1 MKKETRNSKNAKC
14 ATLIKMVNLL
24 FRTYLYLEKLL
35 EVIQTYAKNN
45 GLQNDP
51 MYRTKNVYNCYL
63 KVNIFKIKHQNIMKK
78 LIFSTLGTLFIAG
91 LLSWHWSPSQYPSIK
106 KAEVIECLTTETLQA
121 YQLEA
126 STPQFASLH
135 PTPLVIHPENL
146 LGKMMSFEAADGK
159 QANAYFIAAKKKS
172 NKYLIVIQEWWGLND
187 NVKME
192 SDKYFSDLVDVNVI
206 AVDMYDG
213 KVAATPDSAMKL
225 MQGANMERMTAI
237 IQGAIK
243 YAGSKA
249 AIYSVGWCFG
259 GMWSLQTAILAGPQA
274 KGTIMY
280 YGRPESNMDK
290 LKSIQCDIIGFFG
303 NLDRSPSPTMVNDFE
318 KNMKEAGKNLS
329 VNRYEAGHGFA
340 NPSNPSFNA
349 EAKADAYTK
358 AIAFLKAH

>member
-1 MKKETRNSKNAKC
+1 MKKAIYVLFSVLLTAS
-14 ATLIKMVNLL
+14 LISWNW
-24 FRTYLYLEKLL
+24 
-35 EVIQTYAKNN
+35 
-45 GLQNDP
+45 
-51 MYRTKNVYNCYL
+51 TKTQHPTVE
-63 KVNIFKIKHQNIMKK
+63 
-78 LIFSTLGTLFIAG
+78 
-91 LLSWHWSPSQYPSIK
+91 
-106 KAEVIECLTTETLQA
+106 KAEVIECLNMETQQA

-126 STPQFASLH
+126 GTPAFAAMHLS
-135 PTPLVIHPENL
+135 PMVVNPENL
-146 LGKMMSFEAADGK
+146 LGKMMSFDAADGK

-192 SDKYFSDLVDVNVI
+192 SDKYYTDLGDVNVI

-225 MQGANMERMTAI
+225 MRGADMGRMTAI

-249 AIYSVGWCFG
+249 SIYSVGWCFG

-274 KGTIMY
+274 KGTVMY
-280 YGRPESNMDK
+280 YGRPETNMDK

-303 NLDRSPSPTMVNDFE
+303 NLDQSPSPAMVNDFE
-318 KNMKEAGKNLS
+318 KNMKEAGKNLA

-340 NPSNPSFNA
+340 NPSNPSYNA
-349 EAKADAYTK
+349 AAKEDAYTK
-358 AIAFLKAH
+358 AIAFFKAH

>member
-1 MKKETRNSKNAKC
+1 MKKA
-14 ATLIKMVNLL
+14 IYV
-24 FRTYLYLEKLL
+24 
-35 EVIQTYAKNN
+35 
-45 GLQNDP
+45 
-51 MYRTKNVYNCYL
+51 
-63 KVNIFKIKHQNIMKK
+63 
-78 LIFSTLGTLFIAG
+78 
-91 LLSWHWSPSQYPSIK
+91 LLSVLLTASLISWNWTKTQHPTVE
-106 KAEVIECLTTETLQA
+106 KAEVIECLNMETQQA

-126 STPQFASLH
+126 STPAFAALH
-135 PTPLVIHPENL
+135 PSPLVVNPENL
-146 LGKMMSFEAADGK
+146 LGKMMTFDAADGK
-159 QANAYFIAAKKKS
+159 QANAYFIAAKKKT

-192 SDKYFSDLVDVNVI
+192 SDKYYTDLGDVNVI

-225 MQGANMERMTAI
+225 MRGADMGRMTAI

-249 AIYSVGWCFG
+249 SIYSVGWCFG

-274 KGTIMY
+274 KGTVMY
-280 YGRPESNMDK
+280 YGRPETNMDK

-303 NLDRSPSPTMVNDFE
+303 NLDQSPSPAMVNDFE
-318 KNMKEAGKNLS
+318 KNMKEAGKNLA

-340 NPSNPSFNA
+340 NPSNPTYNA
-349 EAKADAYTK
+349 AAKEDAYAK

>member
-1 MKKETRNSKNAKC
+1 LTAS
-14 ATLIKMVNLL
+14 LISWNW
-24 FRTYLYLEKLL
+24 
-35 EVIQTYAKNN
+35 
-45 GLQNDP
+45 
-51 MYRTKNVYNCYL
+51 TKTQHTTVD
-63 KVNIFKIKHQNIMKK
+63 
-78 LIFSTLGTLFIAG
+78 
-91 LLSWHWSPSQYPSIK
+91 
-106 KAEVIECLTTETLQA
+106 KAEVIECLNMETQQA

-126 STPQFASLH
+126 GTPAFAAMH
-135 PTPLVIHPENL
+135 PSPMIVNPENL
-146 LGKMMSFEAADGK
+146 LGKMMSFDAADGK
-159 QANAYFIAAKKKS
+159 PANAYFIAAKKKS

-192 SDKYFSDLVDVNVI
+192 SDKYYSDLGDVNVI

-225 MQGANMERMTAI
+225 MRGADMGRMTAI
-237 IQGAIK
+237 MQGAIK

-249 AIYSVGWCFG
+249 SIYSVGWCFG

-274 KGTIMY
+274 KGSVMY
-280 YGRPESNMDK
+280 YGRPETNMEK

-303 NLDRSPSPTMVNDFE
+303 NLDQSPSPTMVNDFE

-340 NPSNPSFNA
+340 NPSNPSYNA
-349 EAKADAYTK
+349 AAKEDAYTK

>member
-1 MKKETRNSKNAKC
+1 MKKAIYVLFSVLLTAS
-14 ATLIKMVNLL
+14 LISWNW
-24 FRTYLYLEKLL
+24 
-35 EVIQTYAKNN
+35 
-45 GLQNDP
+45 
-51 MYRTKNVYNCYL
+51 TKTQHPTVE
-63 KVNIFKIKHQNIMKK
+63 
-78 LIFSTLGTLFIAG
+78 
-91 LLSWHWSPSQYPSIK
+91 
-106 KAEVIECLTTETLQA
+106 KAEVIECLNMETQQA
-121 YQLEA
+121 YKLEA
-126 STPQFASLH
+126 STPAFAAMH
-135 PTPLVIHPENL
+135 PSPIVVNPENL
-146 LGKMMSFEAADGK
+146 LGKMMSFDAADGK

-192 SDKYFSDLVDVNVI
+192 SDKYYTDLGDVNVI

-225 MQGANMERMTAI
+225 MRGADMGRMTAI

-249 AIYSVGWCFG
+249 SIYSIGWCFG

-280 YGRPESNMDK
+280 YGRPETNMDK

-303 NLDRSPSPTMVNDFE
+303 NLDQSPSPAMVNDFE

-340 NPSNPSFNA
+340 NPSNPSYNA
-349 EAKADAYTK
+349 AAKEDAYTK
-358 AIAFLKAH
+358 AIAFFKAH

>member
-1 MKKETRNSKNAKC
+1 MKKAIYVLFTVLLTAS
-14 ATLIKMVNLL
+14 LISWNW
-24 FRTYLYLEKLL
+24 
-35 EVIQTYAKNN
+35 
-45 GLQNDP
+45 
-51 MYRTKNVYNCYL
+51 TKTQHPTV
-63 KVNIFKIKHQNIMKK
+63 
-78 LIFSTLGTLFIAG
+78 
-91 LLSWHWSPSQYPSIK
+91 K
-106 KAEVIECLTTETLQA
+106 KAEVIECLNMETQQA

-126 STPQFASLH
+126 STPAFAAMH
-135 PTPLVIHPENL
+135 PSPLVVNPENL
-146 LGKMMSFEAADGK
+146 LGKMMTFDAADGK
-159 QANAYFIAAKKKS
+159 QANAYFIAAKKKT

-187 NVKME
+187 NVKIE
-192 SDKYFSDLVDVNVI
+192 SDKYYTDLGDVNVI

-225 MQGANMERMTAI
+225 MRGADMGRMTAI

-249 AIYSVGWCFG
+249 SIYSVGWCFG

-274 KGTIMY
+274 KGTVMY
-280 YGRPESNMDK
+280 YGRPETNMDK

-303 NLDRSPSPTMVNDFE
+303 NLDQSPSPVMVNDFE
-318 KNMKEAGKNLS
+318 KNMKEAGKNLA

-349 EAKADAYTK
+349 AAKEDAYAK

>member
-1 MKKETRNSKNAKC
+1 MKKAIYVLFS
-14 ATLIKMVNLL
+14 VLL
-24 FRTYLYLEKLL
+24 T
-35 EVIQTYAKNN
+35 A
-45 GLQNDP
+45 
-51 MYRTKNVYNCYL
+51 
-63 KVNIFKIKHQNIMKK
+63 
-78 LIFSTLGTLFIAG
+78 S
-91 LLSWHWSPSQYPSIK
+91 LLSWNWTKTQHPTVE
-106 KAEVIECLTTETLQA
+106 KAEVIECLNMETQQA
-121 YQLEA
+121 YKLEA
-126 STPQFASLH
+126 GRPAFAAMH
-135 PTPLVIHPENL
+135 PSPLVVNPENL
-146 LGKMMSFEAADGK
+146 LGKMMSFDAADGK

-192 SDKYFSDLVDVNVI
+192 SDKYYTDLGDVNVI

-225 MQGANMERMTAI
+225 MRGADMGRMTAI
-237 IQGAIK
+237 MQGAIK

-249 AIYSVGWCFG
+249 SIYSVGWCFG

-274 KGTIMY
+274 KGSVMY

-303 NLDRSPSPTMVNDFE
+303 NLDQSPSPTMVNDFE

-329 VNRYEAGHGFA
+329 VNRYQAGHGFA
-340 NPSNPSFNA
+340 NPSNPSYNA
-349 EAKADAYTK
+349 AAKEDSYAK